1 MKIIIASQVLGE
13 VHQIESVSALLLVFK
28 VYPRLFSPQK
38 GDRVFALL
46 PDNGGYAEYVACE
59 QENVF
64 PLSEKLTFSQ
74 GSGLYIPYFT
84 AYRAL
89 VTK

>member
-1 MKIIIASQVLGE
+1 MVL
-13 VHQIESVSALLLVFK
+13 IYSSVF
-28 VYPRLFSPQK
+28 QK

-46 PDNGGYAEYVACE
+46 HENGGYAEYVVC
-59 QENVF
+59 QQDNVF

-74 GSGLYIPYFT
+74 GSGLCIPYFT

>member
-1 MKIIIASQVLGE
+1 MAIRGI
-13 VHQIESVSALLLVFK
+13 
-28 VYPRLFSPQK
+28 YLFIFQK
-38 GDRVFALL
+38 GDRVFAFL
-46 PDNGGYAEYVACE
+46 PENGGYAEYVAC
-59 QENVF
+59 QQANVY

-74 GSGLYIPYFT
+74 GSGLCVPYFT

>member
-1 MKIIIASQVLGE
+1 MAKV
-13 VHQIESVSALLLVFK
+13 LLLHVEGPK
-28 VYPRLFSPQK
+28 NRLKIRILTWVSKIFVCFFPQK
-38 GDRVFALL
+38 GDRVFAFL
-46 PDNGGYAEYVACE
+46 PEDGGYAEYVACKE
-59 QENVF
+59 KNVY

-74 GSGLYIPYFT
+74 GSGLCIPYFT